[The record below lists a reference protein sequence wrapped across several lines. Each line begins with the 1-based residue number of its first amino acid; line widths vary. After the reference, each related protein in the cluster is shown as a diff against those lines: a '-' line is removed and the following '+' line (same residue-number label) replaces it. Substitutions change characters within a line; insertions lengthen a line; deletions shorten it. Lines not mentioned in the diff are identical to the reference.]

1 MDYLQRGEIL
11 LGSKRMTGKNAELF
25 KKKKKEKKKKIFLA
39 EKEAEKRR
47 KPEK

>member
-25 KKKKKEKKKKIFLA
+25 FKKKEKKKKIFLA

>member
-11 LGSKRMTGKNAELF
+11 LGSKRMTGKNAELL
-25 KKKKKEKKKKIFLA
+25 KKKKEKKKKIFLA

>member
-25 KKKKKEKKKKIFLA
+25 KKKKEKKKKIFLA